1 MKKIRNTRRKNN
13 DYFYEQSEIPYIHK
27 CKYYKIIKHS
37 KNSDYCNN
45 KLVKYKHYI
54 NDYKNNVN
62 YFPKYFDFKDC
73 DSFFPKNYI
82 KYENETES
90 DYNQKEIIDS
100 SLPENNNIFTNNE
113 IIIQNNINN
122 QNNHEETDKIQE
134 DKNIN
139 KLSNNYNNYEK
150 KKFKKYSI
158 KSIPHPKMKKE
169 YENKSTKRD
178 KEKMIYNHHQKLEE
192 KTKAKNERKLSFSS
206 NQNNESTKQ
215 SFNTQNTSS
224 STNKEKD
231 VSKDIKTEN
240 NLINLNLNNKN
251 TEIKNKFDE
260 DNIITDNNVLNSQN
274 TYTNKYLE
282 NTEVLK
288 VNIKI
293 SKNETAT
300 FRIKRYDDLF
310 FTISLFCEIYS
321 IDEKLMKPIIIKTL
335 CTLNTIYQI
344 YNSELSKENIE
355 VLKNVKLMND
365 MR

>member
-13 DYFYEQSEIPYIHK
+13 DYFSEQSEIPYIHK

-113 IIIQNNINN
+113 IIIQNNNNN

-178 KEKMIYNHHQKLEE
+178 KEKMIYNHLQKLEE
-192 KTKAKNERKLSFSS
+192 KTNAKNEKNYLFLRIKIM
-206 NQNNESTKQ
+206 KAQ
-215 SFNTQNTSS
+215 SKVLILKIHQ
-224 STNKEKD
+224 
-231 VSKDIKTEN
+231 VQQIKKKT
-240 NLINLNLNNKN
+240 
-251 TEIKNKFDE
+251 FP
-260 DNIITDNNVLNSQN
+260 
-274 TYTNKYLE
+274 
-282 NTEVLK
+282 
-288 VNIKI
+288 KI
-293 SKNETAT
+293 SKP
-300 FRIKRYDDLF
+300 K
-310 FTISLFCEIYS
+310 
-321 IDEKLMKPIIIKTL
+321 II
-335 CTLNTIYQI
+335 
-344 YNSELSKENIE
+344 
-355 VLKNVKLMND
+355 
-365 MR
+365 